1 MTGDWAE
8 PEVAPAASGLDPAG
22 TTASTA
28 RIYDYLLGGQD
39 NNAADRQA
47 AEQLLRAL
55 PDAAVVAKANR
66 AFMAAAVR
74 QVAASGI
81 SQFVDIGPGFPT
93 RPNVH
98 ESARSAAPGA
108 RVAYVDHDQEVVA
121 RTRELLAGDDLITA
135 FTGDAAD
142 IEGILANPQLGSLI
156 DLAKPVCVLFV
167 SVLHF
172 VAPAQADAT
181 MAKIRERIAP
191 GSYVV
196 ISAGCNNE
204 QNEPAQG
211 LVQAAYSART
221 TLAGRQK
228 AEVAAYFGNFELLP
242 PGLVHVSDWPNG
254 PTSGSRTLQ
263 MADML
268 AGVARKPY

>member
-1 MTGDWAE
+1 MTGDVAE
-8 PEVAPAASGLDPAG
+8 PPAAPGISGLGPAG
-22 TTASTA
+22 TTSTA
-28 RIYDYLLGGQD
+28 RIYNYLLGGKD

-55 PDAAVVAKANR
+55 PDAGLVAKANR

-74 QVAASGI
+74 RVAANGVT
-81 SQFVDIGPGFPT
+81 QFLDIGPGFPAT
-93 RPNVH
+93 PNVH

-121 RTRELLAGDDLITA
+121 RTRELLADDDLVTA
-135 FTGDAAD
+135 FSGDAGD
-142 IEGILANPQLGSLI
+142 IGAILADPQLGSLI
-156 DLAKPVCVLFV
+156 DLAEPVCVLFV

-181 MAKIRERIAP
+181 VAAVRERIAP
-191 GSYVV
+191 GSYLV

-211 LVQAAYSART
+211 LVQAAYSSGT
-221 TLAGRQK
+221 LLAGRPA
-228 AEVAAYFGNFELLP
+228 AEVAAYFGDFQLLP
-242 PGLVHVSDWPNG
+242 PGLVQVTDWPNG
-254 PTSGSRTLQ
+254 PAAGSRKLM

-268 AGVARKPY
+268 AGVARKPG